1 MNEADKTG
9 AYQPGS
15 AETPTVTDATP
26 ALPTYIGRYRVEK
39 VLGGGG
45 FGLVYLAHDDQL
57 QRRVA
62 IKVPHA
68 YLVAR
73 PEAAAAYLAE
83 ARTVASLDHPNVAP
97 VHDFGSTDEF
107 PCFVVSKYI
116 DGTDLATRLS
126 QSRLSLHE
134 AIELVAAVADAL
146 HYAHKQGLV
155 HRDVKPG
162 NILLDR
168 SGKPFVGDFGL
179 ALHEQDLGKGPGFAG
194 TPTYMSPEQ
203 ARGEGNRVDG
213 RSDIFS
219 LGVVFYELL
228 TGRRPFRAESQ
239 QELTEQIIA
248 LEARPPRQIDDHIP
262 RELDCICLKAL
273 AKRPSERYSA
283 ARDLA
288 DDLRH
293 FLARLSADEK
303 AALAGRKKH
312 GADAGPAAGAG
323 GALANRPAM
332 TRAWASDANQIDIQ
346 DLKWIVF
353 QNPVIQDFLH
363 GRGKHFL
370 SANKGLGKTLLLT
383 FKRSLIADVPE
394 RTSADR
400 GRMFVVP
407 EGKPYLDFMSDLP
420 PPRASHETFLSSLVN
435 TKRLWSLALRIAAL
449 SHLPP
454 QVSPDDAGELKR
466 LSSRLAGWLQGG
478 KVEPTVVFKEVVS
491 YSLKQINRI
500 LDESESYLELKFRMI
515 HRSMHIFIDKVDQ
528 GIRTLSRQAWIHV
541 QAGLIEAAWDAMS
554 ANNHVKIYASIRQ
567 EAFFNYES
575 DIKTNLF
582 GATTLL
588 HYSRAEL
595 RQLLD
600 KLTSCY
606 ERGKSFKQLVGVDV
620 VRHPHRTATEDSFEY
635 LHRHTLGRPR
645 DLVII
650 TSGLSRHQEGLTE
663 SAFRKLVTEISASVL
678 VVNVFEEMRVFL
690 ECLNDKKQRQ
700 RFFTLLPYNI
710 LTRPEVE
717 QLYCQFNEIDPR
729 YLPDIGSYS
738 EGMRHP
744 FWELYSAGLLGVLAR
759 DPDNGGHVQRFKQPH
774 DLLDDAPSGLPYSDV
789 YLIHPA
795 LSGVIQRTRS
805 TASYDNFQHI
815 VVGHDCPWQ
824 PHYGKLCDIER
835 RLFALADQHLADD
848 VHHTLG
854 RILARLD
861 AESRDVDPASIA
873 ELSRNREALLRGGQD
888 DLCHL
893 LDELVRTVTDRTP

>member
-9 AYQPGS
+9 VYQPGS
-15 AETPTVTDATP
+15 AETPTVAEAAP
-26 ALPTYIGRYRVEK
+26 AVPPYIGRYRVEK
-39 VLGGGG
+39 VLGNGG

-68 YLVAR
+68 YLVAK
-73 PEAAAAYLAE
+73 PAAAEAYLAE
-83 ARTVASLDHPNVAP
+83 ARTVANLDHPNVAP
-97 VHDFGSTDEF
+97 VHDFGSTEQF

-116 DGTDLATRLS
+116 DGTDLATRLT

-134 AIELVAAVADAL
+134 AAELVAAVADAL

-162 NILLDR
+162 NILLDK

-179 ALHEQDLGKGPGFAG
+179 ALREQDLGKGPNFAG
-194 TPTYMSPEQ
+194 TPSYMSPEQ

-228 TGRRPFRAESQ
+228 AGRRPFRAESQ
-239 QELTEQIIA
+239 QELTQQIIG
-248 LEARPPRQIDDHIP
+248 LEARPPRQIDDRIP
-262 RELDCICLKAL
+262 RELDRICLKAL

-288 DDLRH
+288 DDLRR
-293 FLARLSADEK
+293 FLAQLSADER
-303 AALAGRKKH
+303 AALAGRRKH
-312 GADAGPAAGAG
+312 GADAGPG
-323 GALANRPAM
+323 GAAAASRPGM

-383 FKRSLIADVPE
+383 FKRSLAADAQE
-394 RTSADR
+394 RTGADR
-400 GRMFVVP
+400 GRVLVVP

-420 PPRASHETFLSSLVN
+420 PPRPSHETFLSSLVN

-449 SHLPP
+449 SHLPVP
-454 QVSPDDAGELKR
+454 VGGDDAGELKR
-466 LSSRLAGWLQGG
+466 LAPRLAGWLQGG
-478 KVEPTVVFKEVVS
+478 KVEPTVVFKEVVG
-491 YSLKQINRI
+491 YSLKQINRL
-500 LDESESYLELKFRMI
+500 LDESESYLELKFRTI
-515 HRSMHIFIDKVDQ
+515 HRSMQIFIDKVDQ
-528 GIRTLSRQAWIHV
+528 GIRSLSRQAWIHV
-541 QAGLIEAAWDAMS
+541 QAGLIEAAWDVMS
-554 ANNHVKIYASIRQ
+554 ANNHVKVYASIRQ

-588 HYSRAEL
+588 HYSRPEL

-606 ERGKSFKQLVGVDV
+606 ERGKSFKQLVGVEE
-620 VRHPHRTATEDSFEY
+620 VRHPHRAATEDSFEY

-650 TSGLSRHQEGLTE
+650 ASGLSRHQEGLTE
-663 SAFRKLVTEISASVL
+663 SLYRKLVTDISASVL

-690 ECLNDKKQRQ
+690 ECLNDKKERQ
-700 RFFTLLPYNI
+700 RFFGLLPHNI
-710 LTRPEVE
+710 LTRAEVE
-717 QLYCQFNEIDPR
+717 TLYCQFNEIDPA

-744 FWELYSAGLLGVLAR
+744 FWELYSAGLLGVLTR
-759 DPDNGGHVQRFKQPH
+759 DAENGGHVQRFKQPH
-774 DLLDDAPSGLPYSDV
+774 DLLDDVPSGLPYSDY

-795 LSGVIQRTRS
+795 LSGVVQKTRS
-805 TASYDNFQHI
+805 TASYDTFQHV
-815 VVGHDCPWQ
+815 VVGHDCRWH
-824 PHYGKLCDIER
+824 PHSGKLCDLER
-835 RLFALADQHLADD
+835 RLFALADLPLAES
-848 VHHTLG
+848 VHQTLG
-854 RILARLD
+854 RILARLEGED
-861 AESRDVDPASIA
+861 AGPVA
-873 ELSRNREALLRGGQD
+873 ELAEMRAALRQGGYD
-888 DLCHL
+888 ELGNL
-893 LDELVRTVTDRTP
+893 LDELAGLSLKRAP

>member
-1 MNEADKTG
+1 MSEADQTG

-15 AETPTVTDATP
+15 SETPTVADAAPT
-26 ALPTYIGRYRVEK
+26 LPPYIGRYRVEK
-39 VLGGGG
+39 VLGGGA

-73 PEAAAAYLAE
+73 PEAAAGYLAE

-97 VHDFGSTDEF
+97 VHEFGSTMEF

-116 DGTDLATRLS
+116 DGADLATRLT
-126 QSRLSLHE
+126 QGRLSLHE
-134 AIELVAAVADAL
+134 AVELVAAVADAL
-146 HYAHKQGLV
+146 HHAHKQGLV
-155 HRDVKPG
+155 HRDIKPG
-162 NILLDR
+162 NILLDKI
-168 SGKPFVGDFGL
+168 GKPFVTDFGL

-239 QELTEQIIA
+239 PELTMQIITQ
-248 LEARPPRQIDDHIP
+248 EARPPRQIDDRIP
-262 RELDCICLKAL
+262 RELDRICLKAL
-273 AKRPSERYSA
+273 AKRPAERYSA

-288 DDLRH
+288 DDLRR
-293 FLARLSADEK
+293 FLAQLSADEK

-312 GADAGPAAGAG
+312 GAESGPQAGAA

-383 FKRSLIADVPE
+383 FKRSLIADAAE

-400 GRMFVVP
+400 GRMLVVP

-420 PPRASHETFLSSLVN
+420 PPRASHETFLSVLLN

-449 SHLPP
+449 SYLPVP
-454 QVSPDDAGELKR
+454 LSADDAGALKR
-466 LSSRLAGWLQGG
+466 LAPRLAGWLQGG
-478 KVEPTVVFKEVVS
+478 KVEPTVVFKEVVG

-500 LDESESYLELKFRMI
+500 LDEGESYLELKFRTI
-515 HRSMHIFIDKVDQ
+515 HRGMHVFIDKVDQ
-528 GIRTLSRQAWIHV
+528 GIRSLPRQSWIHV

-620 VRHPHRTATEDSFEY
+620 VRHPHRTATEDSFDF

-650 TSGLSRHQEGLTE
+650 ASGLSRHQEGLTE
-663 SAFRKLVTEISASVL
+663 SAYRKLVTETSASVL

-700 RFFTLLPYNI
+700 RFFSLLPYNI
-710 LTRPEVE
+710 LTRAEVE
-717 QLYCQFNEIDPR
+717 KLYCQFNEIDPI

-738 EGMRHP
+738 EGMHHP

-759 DPDNGGHVQRFKQPH
+759 DPENGGHVQRFKQPN
-774 DLLDDAPSGLPYSDV
+774 DLLDDVPAGLPYSDF

-805 TASYDNFQHI
+805 TETYDNFQHI
-815 VVGHDCPWQ
+815 VVGHDCPWR

-835 RLFALADQHLADD
+835 RLFALADLHLAADIQ
-848 VHHTLG
+848 HTLG
-854 RILARLD
+854 RLLARLEGYSD
-861 AESRDVDPASIA
+861 DVDPVSAA
-873 ELSRNREALLRGGQD
+873 DLPGRREALLQAGQH
-888 DLCHL
+888 DLCQL
-893 LDELVRTVTDRTP
+893 LDELADQARARS